1 MMTPSTT
8 SPSMTMSLAYPTGS
22 LREEFRSHRGPTG
35 KLFERRI
42 VCSSPAPGTGPVTGA
57 SRLGA
62 REVDVAALDVGADE
76 LDLHVVADVE
86 ALDAAHQ
93 PPLDGRSEDADP
105 RALLRGAGH
114 ERVEPLADS
123 RGEQQRGGG
132 LPDL

>member
-22 LREEFRSHRGPTG
+22 RREEFRSHRGPTG

-42 VCSSPAPGTGPVTGA
+42 VGSSPAPGTAPF
-57 SRLGA
+57 RLGA

-86 ALDAAHQ
+86 ALDAAH
-93 PPLDGRSEDADP
+93 PSTDGLRMRTHVPFSEA
-105 RALLRGAGH
+105 
-114 ERVEPLADS
+114 
-123 RGEQQRGGG
+123 
-132 LPDL
+132 